1 MISDL
6 SKSKN
11 NEASPIKDD
20 PFFLL
25 AELLIKIDKREKIVP
40 QETEVVSDENKRSSD
55 NAS

>member
-6 SKSKN
+6 SKSNN
-11 NEASPIKDD
+11 NEVSPIKDD
-20 PFFLL
+20 PYFLL

-40 QETEVVSDENKRSSD
+40 QETEVVSDEDKRSSD

>member
-25 AELLIKIDKREKIVP
+25 AELLIKIDKREKIVSR
-40 QETEVVSDENKRSSD
+40 ETEDVSDEDKRSSD
-55 NAS
+55 NTS